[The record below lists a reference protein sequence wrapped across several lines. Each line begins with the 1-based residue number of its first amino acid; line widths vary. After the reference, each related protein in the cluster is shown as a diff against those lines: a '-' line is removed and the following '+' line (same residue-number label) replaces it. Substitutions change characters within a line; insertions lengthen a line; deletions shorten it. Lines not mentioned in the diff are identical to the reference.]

1 MGCVDQ
7 TEDDDSYYIALSD
20 GTAAEYFDEDSGNYV
35 FQAGKVDWQ
44 AFQFGLYA
52 PDGTLEEEV
61 AVTEGMISSDDLAKV
76 ESAGYYQITV
86 NYQTLKLNIP
96 IRILPT
102 AITEYY
108 TVTYHAGAGAS
119 FPDADPAEV
128 VSGDDGPIWAISYA
142 DGYIDTTP
150 IAEKPGY
157 SFRGWRTENGAAVAS
172 GVTINSD
179 RHYYAE
185 WVDDISF
192 NVQVYRYLD
201 GRFVTAMGDYTV
213 ERNRQFELP
222 MPTPADSENF
232 ADYTI
237 IADDAEQTSI
247 TEPGASITVTADT
260 EIRVNYATKMFTVR
274 FIVNAADSL
283 VGTQTHP
290 WTNKGATVII
300 DGAPVSVEYIED
312 VISYG
317 GNSIDG
323 YCITLELGYGVQ
335 MGTDTVYVPPVPNVN
350 GATGI
355 WRGEDGLN
363 AVFGRVTSD
372 LNYIASYTLTT
383 FTVSFVTPPAG
394 YLTPT
399 EVDEAGAE
407 FETVK
412 ENNGSNVVIGG
423 LHYGESVLANGGA
436 FPGVPRREGYV
447 GEWMFRTGNGNW
459 ASVYQDAE
467 NQILHTEL
475 GSITKDHVIAASYHA
490 SNYTVRVHDTYSDG
504 EELIYTG
511 QHLYNSAFDIP
522 DEVMNELL
530 AKYPAAEYIMSWR
543 LNNVATGNVV
553 SLPVTV
559 TGNMDIYLNLVRQPY
574 KIEFRA
580 QSVVQFDPVVRYVTP
595 DFDTGVAIV
604 ELPEISLIGYTIFG
618 WRYNDF
624 TNQNIVRYVQNT
636 DYPAGAKVLH
646 NDNVYEAVSDAAAN
660 QVPGINTLVWR
671 LYDGHRKTIESS
683 NGTIE
688 VTSSHTY
695 SSDYLQ
701 DTAFYVMV
709 QPITY
714 EINIG
719 NKVVFEEQGAEAT
732 VTSFVTTVVS
742 YNSFILPSGQTNDY
756 LTNPAVPTYNDGS
769 VGNFVFDGW
778 YLDREYTTPVDVRTY
793 VLNENTVPVNGLYL
807 YPRWTDINLGT
818 PGLIF
823 EKIEGTN
830 EYAVAGFDRS
840 RYEEFSTLK
849 MYIPDEHKDGEVTG
863 AVTTV
868 RKNAFADVSKMLT
881 FTELHI
887 AANLTTI
894 EDNAFMGLTGIGN
907 VVVAEGS
914 QNFKFEN
921 GMLTDIGG
929 TTLYL
934 YIGTSSE
941 VEVSDT
947 VRYIV
952 GGAFAGNTAVQ
963 RVTFGAQSEL
973 LEIGDM
979 AFFGAKYLTEVAL
992 PASLTTIGKDAFKG
1006 AVAMRSLTVAE
1017 NSALTNVAVGAFD
1030 DCLSA
1035 LNADADDFITL
1046 GNVLIKYTG
1055 SATEVVLTDS
1065 IAAIA
1070 GGAFDSQNGAEVVM
1084 LRVTADS
1091 SLTFIADGAFDG
1103 AISLTEVYMLTAAVP
1118 VAEQGAFDGIPI
1130 GAVLWVSST
1139 AYGQFVA
1146 DEVYFSVFGEEAIK
1160 VVN

>member
-52 PDGTLEEEV
+52 PDGTLEESV
-61 AVTEGMISSDDLAKV
+61 AVTQGMISSDDLAKV

-232 ADYTI
+232 VDYTI
-237 IADDAEQTSI
+237 IAEGAEQTSI

-260 EIRVNYATKMFTVR
+260 QIRVNYATKMFTVR

-290 WTNKGATVII
+290 WTNEGATVII

-317 GNSIDG
+317 GNAIDG

-335 MGTDTVYVPPVPNVN
+335 MGTDTVYVPPVPNVD

-372 LNYIASYTLTT
+372 LNYIASYTLIT
-383 FTVSFVTPPAG
+383 FTVSFVAPPAG
-394 YLTPT
+394 YLTPN
-399 EVDEAGAE
+399 EAISAGAE
-407 FETVK
+407 LEPVK

-447 GEWMFRTGNGNW
+447 GEWMFLAGDGTW
-459 ASVYQDAE
+459 MSVYQDAE
-467 NQILHTEL
+467 NLNSEL
-475 GSITKDHVIAASYHA
+475 SSIKKDHEIAASYHA

-543 LNNVATGNVV
+543 LNNVATGNFV

-604 ELPEISLIGYTIFG
+604 ELPEISLIGYTISG
-618 WRYNDF
+618 WRYYDF

-636 DYPAGAKVLH
+636 AYPAGAKVLH
-646 NDNVYEAVSDAAAN
+646 NDNVYEAVSYAAAN

-671 LYDGHRKTIESS
+671 LYDGHRKTIESA

-709 QPITY
+709 EPIRYTV
-714 EINIG
+714 NIG
-719 NKVVFEEQGAEAT
+719 NEVVFEAQGAEAT
-732 VTSFVTTVVS
+732 VTSFVTTVVN
-742 YNSFILPSGQTNDY
+742 YNSVILPSGQTNDY
-756 LTNPAVPTYNDGS
+756 LTNPAAPTYADGS

-849 MYIPDEHKDGEVTG
+849 MYIPDYHKDGEVTG

-894 EDNAFMGLTGIGN
+894 EDNAFMGLTGIGK
-907 VVVAEGS
+907 VVVAAGS
-914 QNFKFEN
+914 KNFKFAN
-921 GMLTDIGG
+921 GMLTDVGG
-929 TTLYL
+929 TKLYL
-934 YIGTSSE
+934 YIGTASE
-941 VEVSDT
+941 VAVPDT
-947 VRYIV
+947 VEYVV

-1017 NSALTNVAVGAFD
+1017 NSALTNVAIGAFD
-1030 DCLSA
+1030 DCLAA
-1035 LNADADDFITL
+1035 LNDADAYGFITL

-1084 LRVTADS
+1084 LTVSADS
-1091 SLTFIADGAFDG
+1091 SLAFIADGAFDG

-1118 VAEQGAFDGIPI
+1118 DAEQGAFDDIPI
-1130 GAVLWVSST
+1130 GAVLWVSRT
-1139 AYGQFVA
+1139 TYGQFVA
-1146 DEVYFSVFGEEAIK
+1146 DKVYISGFREEAIK
-1160 VVN
+1160 VVD

>member
-20 GTAAEYFDEDSGNYV
+20 GTAAEYFDEDSGYYV

-52 PDGTLEEEV
+52 PDGTLEESV
-61 AVTEGMISSDDLAKV
+61 AVTQGMISSDDLAKV

-192 NVQVYRYLD
+192 NVRVYRYLD

-237 IADDAEQTSI
+237 IVPGAEQTSI

-260 EIRVNYATKMFTVR
+260 QIRVNYATKMFTVR

-290 WTNKGATVII
+290 WTDEGATVII
-300 DGAPVSVEYIED
+300 DGAPVSVEYIKD

-335 MGTDTVYVPPVPNVN
+335 MGTDTVYVPPVPDVD

-383 FTVSFVTPPAG
+383 FTVSFVAPPAG
-394 YLTPT
+394 YLTPN
-399 EVDEAGAE
+399 EAISAGAE
-407 FETVK
+407 LEPVK

-467 NQILHTEL
+467 NQILNAEL

-574 KIEFRA
+574 RIEFRA

-604 ELPEISLIGYTIFG
+604 ELPEISLIGYTISG
-618 WRYNDF
+618 WRYSDF
-624 TNQNIVRYVQNT
+624 TNENIVPYVQNT
-636 DYPAGAKVLH
+636 VYPAGSKVLYGGR
-646 NDNVYEAVSDAAAN
+646 VYETVGGADAG
-660 QVPGINTLVWR
+660 QTPGIGNTWR
-671 LYDGHRKTIESS
+671 EYTGYRKNILRAT
-683 NGTIE
+683 GTIE
-688 VTSSHTY
+688 VSSSHTY
-695 SSDYLQ
+695 SADLLQ

-709 QPITY
+709 EPIRYTV
-714 EINIG
+714 NIG
-719 NKVVFEEQGAEAT
+719 NEVVFEEQGAEAT

-742 YNSFILPSGQTNDY
+742 YNSVILPSGQDNKY
-756 LTNPAVPTYNDGS
+756 LTNPAAPTYDDGS

-849 MYIPDEHKDGEVTG
+849 MYIPDYHKDGEVTG

-894 EDNAFMGLTGIGN
+894 EDNAFMGLTGISK

-914 QNFKFEN
+914 QNFKFAN
-921 GMLTDIGG
+921 GMLTDVGG
-929 TTLYL
+929 TKLYL
-934 YIGTSSE
+934 YIGTASE
-941 VEVSDT
+941 VAVPDT
-947 VRYIV
+947 VEYVV

-992 PASLTTIGKDAFKG
+992 PASLRTIGKDAFKG

-1035 LNADADDFITL
+1035 LNAAANGFITL

-1055 SATEVVLTDS
+1055 SETEVVLTDS

-1091 SLTFIADGAFDG
+1091 SLAFIADGAFDG

-1118 VAEQGAFDGIPI
+1118 DAEQGAFDDIPI
-1130 GAVLWVSST
+1130 GAVLWVSS
-1139 AYGQFVA
+1139 APYGQFVA
-1146 DEVYFSVFGEEAIK
+1146 DEVYVSGFGEKIK
-1160 VVN
+1160 VVD

>member
-52 PDGTLEEEV
+52 PDGTLEESV
-61 AVTEGMISSDDLAKV
+61 AVTQGMISSDDLAKV

-102 AITEYY
+102 ASTEYY

-192 NVQVYRYLD
+192 NVRVSRYLD

-232 ADYTI
+232 VDYTI
-237 IADDAEQTSI
+237 IVDDAEQTSI

-260 EIRVNYATKMFTVR
+260 QIRVNYATKMFTVR

-290 WTNKGATVII
+290 WTNEGATVII

-317 GNSIDG
+317 GNAIDG

-394 YLTPT
+394 YLTPN
-399 EVDEAGAE
+399 EAISAGAE
-407 FETVK
+407 LEPVK

-447 GEWMFRTGNGNW
+447 GEWVFLTRNGRW
-459 ASVYQDAE
+459 ESVYQDAE
-467 NQILHTEL
+467 NLNSEL
-475 GSITKDHVIAASYHA
+475 SSIKKDHKIAASYHA

-574 KIEFRA
+574 RIEFRA

-604 ELPEISLIGYTIFG
+604 ELPEISLIGYTIKG
-618 WRYNDF
+618 WRYYDF
-624 TNQNIVRYVQNT
+624 TNQNIERYVQNT
-636 DYPAGAKVLH
+636 AYLAGAKVLH
-646 NDNVYEAVSDAAAN
+646 NGNVYEAVSDAAAN
-660 QVPGINTLVWR
+660 QAPGINTSVWK
-671 LYDGHRKTIESS
+671 LYDGHRKTIESA

-709 QPITY
+709 EPIRYTV
-714 EINIG
+714 NIG

-732 VTSFVTTVVS
+732 VSFDATATVVRS
-742 YNSFILPSGQTNDY
+742 YNSVILPSGQTNEL
-756 LTNPAVPTYNDGS
+756 LTNPAAPTYLDGS

-778 YLDREYTTPVDVRTY
+778 YLDREYTTPVDIRTY

-849 MYIPDEHKDGEVTG
+849 MYIPDYHKDGEVTG

-868 RKNAFADVSKMLT
+868 RKNAFADVSKMLN

-894 EDNAFMGLTGIGN
+894 EDNAFMGLTGISN

-914 QNFKFEN
+914 QNFKFAN
-921 GMLTDIGG
+921 GMLTDVGG

-934 YIGTSSE
+934 YVGTSSE
-941 VEVSDT
+941 VEVPDT

-1055 SATEVVLTDS
+1055 SDTEVDLTDS

-1084 LRVTADS
+1084 LTVSEDS
-1091 SLTFIADGAFDG
+1091 SLAFIADGAFDG
-1103 AISLTEVYMLTAAVP
+1103 AISLTEVYLLTAAKP
-1118 VAEQGAFDGIPI
+1118 DAEQGAFDDIPI
-1130 GAVLWVSST
+1130 GAVLWVSS
-1139 AYGQFVA
+1139 APYEQFVT
-1146 DEVYFSVFGEEAIK
+1146 DEVYGSVFGEEAIK

>member
-1 MGCVDQ
+1 M
-7 TEDDDSYYIALSD
+7 
-20 GTAAEYFDEDSGNYV
+20 
-35 FQAGKVDWQ
+35 
-44 AFQFGLYA
+44 
-52 PDGTLEEEV
+52 
-61 AVTEGMISSDDLAKV
+61 
-76 ESAGYYQITV
+76 
-86 NYQTLKLNIP
+86 
-96 IRILPT
+96 
-102 AITEYY
+102 
-108 TVTYHAGAGAS
+108 
-119 FPDADPAEV
+119 
-128 VSGDDGPIWAISYA
+128 
-142 DGYIDTTP
+142 
-150 IAEKPGY
+150 
-157 SFRGWRTENGAAVAS
+157 
-172 GVTINSD
+172 
-179 RHYYAE
+179 
-185 WVDDISF
+185 
-192 NVQVYRYLD
+192 
-201 GRFVTAMGDYTV
+201 
-213 ERNRQFELP
+213 
-222 MPTPADSENF
+222 
-232 ADYTI
+232 
-237 IADDAEQTSI
+237 
-247 TEPGASITVTADT
+247 
-260 EIRVNYATKMFTVR
+260 
-274 FIVNAADSL
+274 
-283 VGTQTHP
+283 
-290 WTNKGATVII
+290 
-300 DGAPVSVEYIED
+300 
-312 VISYG
+312 
-317 GNSIDG
+317 
-323 YCITLELGYGVQ
+323 
-335 MGTDTVYVPPVPNVN
+335 
-350 GATGI
+350 
-355 WRGEDGLN
+355 
-363 AVFGRVTSD
+363 
-372 LNYIASYTLTT
+372 
-383 FTVSFVTPPAG
+383 
-394 YLTPT
+394 
-399 EVDEAGAE
+399 
-407 FETVK
+407 
-412 ENNGSNVVIGG
+412 
-423 LHYGESVLANGGA
+423 
-436 FPGVPRREGYV
+436 
-447 GEWMFRTGNGNW
+447 
-459 ASVYQDAE
+459 
-467 NQILHTEL
+467 
-475 GSITKDHVIAASYHA
+475 
-490 SNYTVRVHDTYSDG
+490 
-504 EELIYTG
+504 IYTG

-604 ELPEISLIGYTIFG
+604 ELPEISLIGYTISG

-624 TNQNIVRYVQNT
+624 TNQNIVPYVQNT
-636 DYPAGAKVLH
+636 AYPAGAKVLH
-646 NDNVYEAVSDAAAN
+646 NGNVYETVNGAAAD
-660 QVPGINTLVWR
+660 QAPGINTSVWK
-671 LYDGHRKTIESS
+671 LYYGHRKTIESA

-714 EINIG
+714 VVNIG
-719 NKVVFEEQGAEAT
+719 NEVVFEKQGAEAT
-732 VTSFVTTVVS
+732 VTSFVEMSVS
-742 YNSFILPSGQTNDY
+742 YNSVILPSGQDNKY
-756 LTNPAVPTYNDGS
+756 LTNPAAPTYADGS

-778 YLDREYTTPVDVRTY
+778 YLDREYTTPVDVQTY

-849 MYIPDEHKDGEVTG
+849 MYIPDYHKDGEVTG

-894 EDNAFMGLTGIGN
+894 EDNAFMGLTGISN
-907 VVVAEGS
+907 VVVAAGS
-914 QNFKFEN
+914 KNFKFEN
-921 GMLTDIGG
+921 GMLTNVDG
-929 TTLYL
+929 TKLYL
-934 YIGTSSE
+934 YIGTASE
-941 VEVSDT
+941 VAVPDT
-947 VRYIV
+947 VEYVV

-1035 LNADADDFITL
+1035 LNDADAYGFITL

-1055 SATEVVLTDS
+1055 SNTEVVLTDS

-1070 GGAFDSQNGAEVVM
+1070 GGAFDLQNGAEVVM

-1091 SLTFIADGAFDG
+1091 SLAFIADGAFDG